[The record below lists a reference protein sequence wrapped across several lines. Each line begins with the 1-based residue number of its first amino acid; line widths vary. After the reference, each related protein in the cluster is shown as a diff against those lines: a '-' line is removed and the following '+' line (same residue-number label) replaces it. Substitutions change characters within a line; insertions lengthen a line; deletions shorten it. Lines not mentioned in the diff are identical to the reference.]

1 MVNNLLIQEL
11 IKFIEDNLDMELSQ
25 SVLEEKSGYSK
36 YHLHRIFKSEVGMSP
51 SKYIRNRRMATSSV
65 LLLYTEVDILDIALG
80 FQFNSQEA
88 FSRAFKNVY
97 SLSPGKYRKLM
108 SKMIIKKGAS
118 EMEKES
124 NIKGWMLSGTHPHN
138 YEMGTDKKVFHQ
150 GQSAGYLQSKTAA
163 NENEFATM
171 MQMFKAD
178 QFKGKRLKL
187 SSFIKAE
194 NVENY
199 CGMWMRVDD
208 SLGDVL
214 QFDNMSDRPITS
226 TTDWNYYS
234 IVLDVPES
242 SGSVSFGILLAGKG
256 KVWADEFHF
265 SIVDVSTPTTNMDLS
280 HTILEEPTNLS
291 FED

>member
-138 YEMGTDKKVFHQ
+138 YEMGSIRKYSTKVNQ
-150 GQSAGYLQSKTAA
+150 LAIYNPKLLQMKMNS
-163 NENEFATM
+163 
-171 MQMFKAD
+171 Q
-178 QFKGKRLKL
+178 R
-187 SSFIKAE
+187 
-194 NVENY
+194 
-199 CGMWMRVDD
+199 
-208 SLGDVL
+208 
-214 QFDNMSDRPITS
+214 
-226 TTDWNYYS
+226 
-234 IVLDVPES
+234 
-242 SGSVSFGILLAGKG
+242 
-256 KVWADEFHF
+256 
-265 SIVDVSTPTTNMDLS
+265 
-280 HTILEEPTNLS
+280 
-291 FED
+291 